1 MNHRYKATGQN
12 SVGSKQS
19 MQCGQKAI
27 HAASGDYV
35 IQRKQAAMNTKI
47 TDRIRDD
54 FPLLIN
60 TQEAYLDNA
69 ATSQKPQC
77 VIDAV
82 EDFYRRS
89 NANPLRGLYELSF
102 QATDRYEAARE
113 AVARFIHVG
122 ESAEIIFTRNTTE
135 SLNLV
140 AYSYGL
146 ANLHEGDEIVVS
158 ITEHHSNILP
168 WQMVA
173 ARTGAKLIYL
183 ECEPDGRITDESIER
198 TITEKARLV
207 AVGEVSNV
215 TGRRNLVEKIIA
227 KAHSVGAVTVVDG
240 AQSTPH
246 MPVDVQAL
254 DTDFFAFSG
263 HKLLGPMGI
272 GVLYGKRE
280 LLEAMP
286 PFLTGGEMIQTVTR
300 EGAVWAEL
308 PHKFEAG
315 TVNAADA
322 VGLHAAI
329 DYITGLGFEA
339 IMEREEALTALAMEG
354 MKKIP
359 HLQLIGSEDPAEH
372 NGILNFVIDGVH
384 PHDISAILDADGIDV
399 RAGHHC
405 AQPLLNH
412 LGYRSTTR
420 ASLMFYNTEE
430 EIGRL
435 LESLSTVRSR
445 MGYRD

>member
-1 MNHRYKATGQN
+1 
-12 SVGSKQS
+12 
-19 MQCGQKAI
+19 
-27 HAASGDYV
+27 
-35 IQRKQAAMNTKI
+35 MNTKI
-47 TDRIRDD
+47 TDCIRCD
-54 FPLLIN
+54 FPLLIQTN
-60 TQEAYLDNA
+60 EAYLDNA
-69 ATSQKPQC
+69 ATSQKPYC
-77 VIDAV
+77 VINAV
-82 EDFYRRS
+82 DDFYKHT
-89 NANPLRGLYELSF
+89 NANPLRGLYELSVS
-102 QATDRYEAARE
+102 ATDRYENARE
-113 AVARFIHVG
+113 AVRKFIHAK
-122 ESAEIIFTRNTTE
+122 ESAEIVFTRNATE
-135 SLNLV
+135 SLNLI

-146 ANLHEGDEIVVS
+146 SNLREGDEIVVS

-173 ARTGAKLIYL
+173 RSTGAKLVYL
-183 ECEPDGRITDESIER
+183 ECEQDGRITDEAIDK
-198 TITEKARLV
+198 TITEKTRLV

-215 TGRRNLVEKIIA
+215 TGRRNPVEKIIE

-246 MPVDVQAL
+246 MAVDVQAMN
-254 DTDFFAFSG
+254 TDFFVFSG

-286 PFLTGGEMIQTVTR
+286 PFLTGGEMIQTVSR

-329 DYITGLGFEA
+329 DYITGLGFDA
-339 IMEREEALTALAMEG
+339 ITEREDALTAYAMEG

-359 HLQLIGSEDPAEH
+359 HLHLIGSDDPAEH

-412 LGYRSTTR
+412 LGFRSTTR
-420 ASLMFYNTEE
+420 ASLMFYNTEKE
-430 EIGRL
+430 VRRL
-435 LESLSTVRSR
+435 LASLASVRSR
-445 MGYRD
+445 MGYKD

>member
-1 MNHRYKATGQN
+1 MAQ
-12 SVGSKQS
+12 
-19 MQCGQKAI
+19 
-27 HAASGDYV
+27 
-35 IQRKQAAMNTKI
+35 KI
-47 TDRIRDD
+47 TDDIRKD
-54 FPLLIN
+54 FPLLVSN
-60 TQEAYLDNA
+60 PAAYLDNA
-69 ATSQKPQC
+69 ATSQRPQC

-82 EDFYRRS
+82 EDFYKRS
-89 NANPLRGLYELSF
+89 NANPLRGLYALSVD
-102 QATDRYEAARE
+102 ATDRYEAARE
-113 AVARFIHVG
+113 AAAGFINAK

-146 ANLHEGDEIVVS
+146 TNLNEGDEIVVS

-168 WQMVA
+168 WQMA
-173 ARTGAKLIYL
+173 AQKTGAALRYL
-183 ECEPDGRITDESIER
+183 DCEQDGSFTDETIAE
-198 TITEKARLV
+198 TITEKTRLV
-207 AVGEVSNV
+207 AIGEVSNV
-215 TGRRNLVEKIIA
+215 TGRRSPLEKIIA
-227 KAHSVGAVTVVDG
+227 RAHSVGAVVVVDG

-246 MPVDVQAL
+246 MAVDVQAM
-254 DTDFFAFSG
+254 DADFLAFSG
-263 HKLLGPMGI
+263 HKLMGPMGI

-329 DYITGLGFEA
+329 DYIGRIGFDA
-339 IMEREEALTALAMEG
+339 MREREEHLTALAMEG
-354 MKKIP
+354 LRKVP
-359 HLQLIGSEDPAEH
+359 HLTLLGSEKPSEH
-372 NGILNFVIDGVH
+372 NGILNFVIEGVH
-384 PHDISAILDADGIDV
+384 PHDISAILDADGVDV

-405 AQPLLNH
+405 AQPLLKH
-412 LGYRSTTR
+412 LGYNSTTR
-420 ASLMFYNTEE
+420 ASLMFYNTEDE
-430 EIGRL
+430 VRKLI
-435 LESLSTVRSR
+435 ESVSTIRSR

>member
-1 MNHRYKATGQN
+1 
-12 SVGSKQS
+12 
-19 MQCGQKAI
+19 
-27 HAASGDYV
+27 
-35 IQRKQAAMNTKI
+35 MNTKI
-47 TDRIRDD
+47 TDCIRCD
-54 FPLLIN
+54 FPLLIQTN
-60 TQEAYLDNA
+60 EAYLDNA
-69 ATSQKPQC
+69 ATSQKPYC
-77 VIDAV
+77 VINAV
-82 EDFYRRS
+82 EDFYKHS
-89 NANPLRGLYELSF
+89 NANPLRGLYELSVN
-102 QATDRYEAARE
+102 ATDRYEDARE
-113 AVARFIHVG
+113 AVAKFIHAG

-135 SLNLV
+135 SLNLI

-146 ANLHEGDEIVVS
+146 SNLREGDEIVVS

-173 ARTGAKLIYL
+173 RSTGAKLSYL
-183 ECEPDGRITDESIER
+183 ECEQDGRITDEAIEK
-198 TITEKARLV
+198 TITEKTRLV

-215 TGRRNLVEKIIA
+215 TGRRNPVEKIIE

-246 MPVDVQAL
+246 MAVDVQAMN
-254 DTDFFAFSG
+254 TDFFAFSG

-272 GVLYGKRE
+272 GVLYGRRE

-286 PFLTGGEMIQTVTR
+286 PFLTGGEMIQTVSR

-329 DYITGLGFEA
+329 DYITGLGFDA
-339 IMEREEALTALAMEG
+339 ITEREDALTAYAMEG

-359 HLQLIGSEDPAEH
+359 HLHLIGSEDPAEH

-412 LGYRSTTR
+412 LGFRSTTR

-430 EIGRL
+430 EVRRL
-435 LESLSTVRSR
+435 LGSLASVRSR
-445 MGYRD
+445 MGYED

>member
-1 MNHRYKATGQN
+1 
-12 SVGSKQS
+12 
-19 MQCGQKAI
+19 
-27 HAASGDYV
+27 
-35 IQRKQAAMNTKI
+35 MNTKI
-47 TDRIRDD
+47 TDCIRCD
-54 FPLLIN
+54 FPLLIQTN
-60 TQEAYLDNA
+60 EAYLDNA
-69 ATSQKPQC
+69 ATSQKPYC
-77 VIDAV
+77 VIKAV
-82 EDFYRRS
+82 EDFYKHS
-89 NANPLRGLYELSF
+89 NANPLRGLYELSVN
-102 QATDRYEAARE
+102 ATDRYENARE
-113 AVARFIHVG
+113 AVRKFIHAK
-122 ESAEIIFTRNTTE
+122 ESAEIIFTRNATE
-135 SLNLV
+135 SLNLI

-146 ANLHEGDEIVVS
+146 SNLREGDEIVVS

-173 ARTGAKLIYL
+173 RSTGAKLSYL
-183 ECEPDGRITDESIER
+183 ECEQDGRITDEAIEK
-198 TITEKARLV
+198 TITEKTRLV

-215 TGRRNLVEKIIA
+215 TGRRNPVEKIIE

-246 MPVDVQAL
+246 MAVDVQAMN
-254 DTDFFAFSG
+254 TDFFAFSG

-272 GVLYGKRE
+272 GVLYGRRE

-286 PFLTGGEMIQTVTR
+286 PFLTGGEMIQTVSR

-329 DYITGLGFEA
+329 DYITGLGFDA
-339 IMEREEALTALAMEG
+339 ITEREDALTAYAMEG

-359 HLQLIGSEDPAEH
+359 HLHLIGSDDPAEH

-412 LGYRSTTR
+412 LGFRSTTR

-430 EIGRL
+430 EVRRL
-435 LESLSTVRSR
+435 LGSLASVRSR
-445 MGYRD
+445 MGYKD

>member
-1 MNHRYKATGQN
+1 
-12 SVGSKQS
+12 
-19 MQCGQKAI
+19 
-27 HAASGDYV
+27 
-35 IQRKQAAMNTKI
+35 MNTKI
-47 TDRIRDD
+47 TDCIRCD
-54 FPLLIN
+54 FPLLIQTN
-60 TQEAYLDNA
+60 EAYLDNA
-69 ATSQKPQC
+69 ATSQKPYC
-77 VIDAV
+77 VINAV
-82 EDFYRRS
+82 EDFYKHS
-89 NANPLRGLYELSF
+89 NANPLRGLYELSVN
-102 QATDRYEAARE
+102 ATDRYENARE
-113 AVARFIHVG
+113 AVRKFINAK

-135 SLNLV
+135 SLNLI

-146 ANLHEGDEIVVS
+146 SNLREGDEIVVS

-173 ARTGAKLIYL
+173 RSTGAKLVYL
-183 ECEPDGRITDESIER
+183 ECEQDGRITDEAIDK
-198 TITEKARLV
+198 TITEKTRLV

-215 TGRRNLVEKIIA
+215 TGRRNPVEKIIE
-227 KAHSVGAVTVVDG
+227 KAHSIGAVTVVDG

-246 MPVDVQAL
+246 MAVDVQAMN
-254 DTDFFAFSG
+254 TDFFVFSG

-286 PFLTGGEMIQTVTR
+286 PFLTGGEMIQTVSR

-329 DYITGLGFEA
+329 DYITGLGFDA
-339 IMEREEALTALAMEG
+339 ITEREDALTAYAMEG

-359 HLQLIGSEDPAEH
+359 HLHLIGSDDPAEH

-412 LGYRSTTR
+412 LGFRSTTR

-430 EIGRL
+430 EVRRL
-435 LESLSTVRSR
+435 LGSLASVRSR
-445 MGYRD
+445 MGYKD

>member
-1 MNHRYKATGQN
+1 
-12 SVGSKQS
+12 
-19 MQCGQKAI
+19 
-27 HAASGDYV
+27 
-35 IQRKQAAMNTKI
+35 MNTKI
-47 TDRIRDD
+47 TDCIRCD
-54 FPLLIN
+54 FPLLIQTN
-60 TQEAYLDNA
+60 EAYLDNA
-69 ATSQKPQC
+69 ATSQKPYW
-77 VIDAV
+77 VIKAV
-82 EDFYRRS
+82 EDFYKHS
-89 NANPLRGLYELSF
+89 NANPLRGLYELSVN
-102 QATDRYEAARE
+102 ATDRYENARE
-113 AVARFIHVG
+113 AVRKFIHAK
-122 ESAEIIFTRNTTE
+122 ESAEIVFTRNATE
-135 SLNLV
+135 SLNLI

-146 ANLHEGDEIVVS
+146 SNLREGDEIVVS

-173 ARTGAKLIYL
+173 RSTGAKLVYL
-183 ECEPDGRITDESIER
+183 ECEQDGRITDEAIDK
-198 TITEKARLV
+198 TITEKTRLV

-215 TGRRNLVEKIIA
+215 TGRRNPVEKIIE
-227 KAHSVGAVTVVDG
+227 KAHSIGAVTVVDG

-246 MPVDVQAL
+246 MAVDVQAMN
-254 DTDFFAFSG
+254 TDFFVFSG

-286 PFLTGGEMIQTVTR
+286 PFLTGGEMIQTVSR

-329 DYITGLGFEA
+329 DYITGLGFDA
-339 IMEREEALTALAMEG
+339 ITEREDALTAYAMEG

-359 HLQLIGSEDPAEH
+359 HLHLIGSEDPAEH

-412 LGYRSTTR
+412 LGFRSTTR

-430 EIGRL
+430 EVRRL
-435 LESLSTVRSR
+435 LGSLASVRSR
-445 MGYRD
+445 MGYKD

>member
-1 MNHRYKATGQN
+1 
-12 SVGSKQS
+12 
-19 MQCGQKAI
+19 
-27 HAASGDYV
+27 
-35 IQRKQAAMNTKI
+35 MNTKI
-47 TDRIRDD
+47 TDCIRCD
-54 FPLLIN
+54 FPLLMQTN
-60 TQEAYLDNA
+60 EAYLDNA
-69 ATSQKPQC
+69 ATSQKPYC
-77 VIDAV
+77 VINAV
-82 EDFYRRS
+82 EDFYKHS
-89 NANPLRGLYELSF
+89 NANPLRGLYELSVS
-102 QATDRYEAARE
+102 ATDRYEDARE
-113 AVARFIHVG
+113 AVAKFIHAG

-135 SLNLV
+135 SLNLI

-146 ANLHEGDEIVVS
+146 SNLREGDEIVVS

-173 ARTGAKLIYL
+173 RSTGAKLSYL
-183 ECEPDGRITDESIER
+183 ECEQDGRITDEAIEKM
-198 TITEKARLV
+198 ITEKTRLV

-215 TGRRNLVEKIIA
+215 TGRRNPVERIIE

-246 MPVDVQAL
+246 MAVDVQAMN
-254 DTDFFAFSG
+254 TDFFAFSG

-272 GVLYGKRE
+272 GVLYGRRE

-286 PFLTGGEMIQTVTR
+286 PFLTGGEMIQTVSR

-329 DYITGLGFEA
+329 DYITGLGFDA
-339 IMEREEALTALAMEG
+339 ITEREDALTAYAMEG

-359 HLQLIGSEDPAEH
+359 HLHLIGSEDPAEH

-412 LGYRSTTR
+412 LGFRSTTR

-430 EIGRL
+430 EVRRL
-435 LESLSTVRSR
+435 LGSLASVRSR
-445 MGYRD
+445 MGYKD

>member
-1 MNHRYKATGQN
+1 
-12 SVGSKQS
+12 
-19 MQCGQKAI
+19 
-27 HAASGDYV
+27 
-35 IQRKQAAMNTKI
+35 MNTKI
-47 TDRIRDD
+47 TDCIRCD
-54 FPLLIN
+54 FPLLIQTN
-60 TQEAYLDNA
+60 EAYLDNA
-69 ATSQKPQC
+69 ATSQKPYC
-77 VIDAV
+77 VINAV
-82 EDFYRRS
+82 EDFYKHS
-89 NANPLRGLYELSF
+89 NANPLRGLYELSVN
-102 QATDRYEAARE
+102 ATDRYENARE
-113 AVARFIHVG
+113 AVRKFINAK
-122 ESAEIIFTRNTTE
+122 ESAEIVFTRNATE
-135 SLNLV
+135 SLNLI

-146 ANLHEGDEIVVS
+146 SNLREGDEIVVS

-173 ARTGAKLIYL
+173 RSTGAKLVYL
-183 ECEPDGRITDESIER
+183 ECEQDGRITDEAIDK
-198 TITEKARLV
+198 TITEKTRLV

-215 TGRRNLVEKIIA
+215 TGRRNPVEKIIE

-246 MPVDVQAL
+246 MAVDVQAMN
-254 DTDFFAFSG
+254 TDFFVFSG

-286 PFLTGGEMIQTVTR
+286 PFLTGGEMIQTVSR

-329 DYITGLGFEA
+329 DYITGLGFDA
-339 IMEREEALTALAMEG
+339 ITEREDALTAYAMEG

-359 HLQLIGSEDPAEH
+359 HLHLIGSDDPAEH

-412 LGYRSTTR
+412 LGFRSTTR

-430 EIGRL
+430 EVRRL
-435 LESLSTVRSR
+435 LGSLASVRSR
-445 MGYRD
+445 MGYKD

>member
-1 MNHRYKATGQN
+1 
-12 SVGSKQS
+12 
-19 MQCGQKAI
+19 
-27 HAASGDYV
+27 
-35 IQRKQAAMNTKI
+35 MNTKI
-47 TDRIRDD
+47 TDCIRCD
-54 FPLLIN
+54 FPLLIQ
-60 TQEAYLDNA
+60 TSEAYLDNA
-69 ATSQKPQC
+69 ATSQKPYC
-77 VIDAV
+77 VINAV
-82 EDFYRRS
+82 EDFYKHS
-89 NANPLRGLYELSF
+89 NANPLRGLYELSVN
-102 QATDRYEAARE
+102 ATDRYENARE
-113 AVARFIHVG
+113 AVRKFIHAK
-122 ESAEIIFTRNTTE
+122 ESAEIVFTRNATE
-135 SLNLV
+135 SLNLI

-146 ANLHEGDEIVVS
+146 SNLREGDEIVVS

-173 ARTGAKLIYL
+173 RSTGAKLVYL
-183 ECEPDGRITDESIER
+183 ECEQDGRITDEAIDK
-198 TITEKARLV
+198 TITEKTRLV

-215 TGRRNLVEKIIA
+215 TGRRNPVEKIIE

-246 MPVDVQAL
+246 MAVDVQAMN
-254 DTDFFAFSG
+254 TDFFAFSG

-286 PFLTGGEMIQTVTR
+286 PFLTGGEMIQTVSR

-329 DYITGLGFEA
+329 DYITGLGFDA
-339 IMEREEALTALAMEG
+339 ITEREDALTAYAMEG

-359 HLQLIGSEDPAEH
+359 HLHLIGSEDPAEH

-430 EIGRL
+430 EVRRL
-435 LESLSTVRSR
+435 LGSLASVRSR
-445 MGYRD
+445 MGYKD

>member
-1 MNHRYKATGQN
+1 
-12 SVGSKQS
+12 
-19 MQCGQKAI
+19 
-27 HAASGDYV
+27 
-35 IQRKQAAMNTKI
+35 MNTKI
-47 TDRIRDD
+47 TDCIRCD
-54 FPLLIN
+54 FPLLIQTN
-60 TQEAYLDNA
+60 EAYLDNA
-69 ATSQKPQC
+69 ATSQKPYW
-77 VIDAV
+77 VIKAV
-82 EDFYRRS
+82 EDFYKHS
-89 NANPLRGLYELSF
+89 NANPLRGLYELSVN
-102 QATDRYEAARE
+102 ATDRYENARE
-113 AVARFIHVG
+113 AVRKFIHAK
-122 ESAEIIFTRNTTE
+122 ESAEIVFTRNATE
-135 SLNLV
+135 SLNLI

-146 ANLHEGDEIVVS
+146 SNLREGDEIVVS

-173 ARTGAKLIYL
+173 RSTGAKLSYL
-183 ECEPDGRITDESIER
+183 ECEQDGRITDEAIEK
-198 TITEKARLV
+198 TITEKTRLV

-215 TGRRNLVEKIIA
+215 TGRRNPVEKIIE

-246 MPVDVQAL
+246 MAVDVQAMN
-254 DTDFFAFSG
+254 TDFFVFSG

-286 PFLTGGEMIQTVTR
+286 PFLTGGEMIQTVSR

-329 DYITGLGFEA
+329 DYITGLGFDA
-339 IMEREEALTALAMEG
+339 ITEREDALTAYAMEG

-359 HLQLIGSEDPAEH
+359 HLHLIGSDDPAEH

-412 LGYRSTTR
+412 LGFRSTTR

-430 EIGRL
+430 EVRRL
-435 LESLSTVRSR
+435 LGSLASVRSR
-445 MGYRD
+445 MGYKD

>member
-1 MNHRYKATGQN
+1 
-12 SVGSKQS
+12 
-19 MQCGQKAI
+19 
-27 HAASGDYV
+27 
-35 IQRKQAAMNTKI
+35 MNTKI
-47 TDRIRDD
+47 TDCIRCD
-54 FPLLIN
+54 FPLLMQTN
-60 TQEAYLDNA
+60 EAYLDNA
-69 ATSQKPQC
+69 ATSQKPYC
-77 VIDAV
+77 VINAV
-82 EDFYRRS
+82 DDFYKHT
-89 NANPLRGLYELSF
+89 NANPLRGLYELSVS
-102 QATDRYEAARE
+102 ATDRYEDARE
-113 AVARFIHVG
+113 AVAKFIHAG

-135 SLNLV
+135 SLNLI

-146 ANLHEGDEIVVS
+146 SNLREGDEIVVS

-173 ARTGAKLIYL
+173 RSTGAKLVYL
-183 ECEPDGRITDESIER
+183 ECEQDGRITDEAIEK
-198 TITEKARLV
+198 TITDRTRLV
-207 AVGEVSNV
+207 AFNEVSNV
-215 TGRRNLVEKIIA
+215 TGRRNPVEKIIE

-246 MPVDVQAL
+246 MAVDVQAM

-280 LLEAMP
+280 LLETMP
-286 PFLTGGEMIQTVTR
+286 PFLTGGEMIQTVSR

-322 VGLHAAI
+322 AGLHAAI

-339 IMEREEALTALAMEG
+339 ITEREEALTAYAMEG

-359 HLQLIGSEDPAEH
+359 HLHLIGSEDPAEH

-412 LGYRSTTR
+412 LGFRSTTR
-420 ASLMFYNTEE
+420 ASLMFYNTEKE
-430 EIGRL
+430 VRRL
-435 LESLSTVRSR
+435 LASLASVRSR
-445 MGYRD
+445 MGYKD

>member
-1 MNHRYKATGQN
+1 
-12 SVGSKQS
+12 
-19 MQCGQKAI
+19 
-27 HAASGDYV
+27 
-35 IQRKQAAMNTKI
+35 MNTKI
-47 TDRIRDD
+47 TDCIRCD
-54 FPLLIN
+54 FPLLIQTN
-60 TQEAYLDNA
+60 EAYLDNA
-69 ATSQKPQC
+69 ATSQKPYC
-77 VIDAV
+77 VIKAV
-82 EDFYRRS
+82 EDFYKHS
-89 NANPLRGLYELSF
+89 NANPLRGLYELSVN
-102 QATDRYEAARE
+102 ATDRYENARE
-113 AVARFIHVG
+113 AVRKFIHAK
-122 ESAEIIFTRNTTE
+122 ESAEIVFTRNATE
-135 SLNLV
+135 SLNLI

-146 ANLHEGDEIVVS
+146 SNLREGDEIVVS

-173 ARTGAKLIYL
+173 RSTGAKLSYL
-183 ECEPDGRITDESIER
+183 ECEQDGRITDEAIDK
-198 TITEKARLV
+198 TITERTRLV
-207 AVGEVSNV
+207 AFNEVSNV
-215 TGRRNLVEKIIA
+215 TGRRNPVEKIIE

-246 MPVDVQAL
+246 MAVDVQAMN
-254 DTDFFAFSG
+254 TDFFVFSG

-286 PFLTGGEMIQTVTR
+286 PFLTGGEMIQTVSR

-329 DYITGLGFEA
+329 DYITGLGFDA
-339 IMEREEALTALAMEG
+339 ITEREDALTAYAMEG

-359 HLQLIGSEDPAEH
+359 HLHLIGSDDPAEH

-412 LGYRSTTR
+412 LGFRSTTR

-430 EIGRL
+430 EVRRL
-435 LESLSTVRSR
+435 LGSLASVRSR
-445 MGYRD
+445 MGYKD

>member
-1 MNHRYKATGQN
+1 
-12 SVGSKQS
+12 
-19 MQCGQKAI
+19 
-27 HAASGDYV
+27 
-35 IQRKQAAMNTKI
+35 MNTKI
-47 TDRIRDD
+47 TDCIRCD
-54 FPLLIN
+54 FPLLMQTN
-60 TQEAYLDNA
+60 EAYLDNA
-69 ATSQKPQC
+69 ATSQKPYC
-77 VIDAV
+77 VINAV
-82 EDFYRRS
+82 DDFYKHT
-89 NANPLRGLYELSF
+89 NANPLRGLYELSVS
-102 QATDRYEAARE
+102 ATDRYEDARE
-113 AVARFIHVG
+113 AVAKFIHAG
-122 ESAEIIFTRNTTE
+122 ESAEIVFTRNATE
-135 SLNLV
+135 SLNLI

-146 ANLHEGDEIVVS
+146 SNLREGDEIVVS

-173 ARTGAKLIYL
+173 RSTGAKLVYL
-183 ECEPDGRITDESIER
+183 ECEQDGRITDEAIEK
-198 TITEKARLV
+198 TITEKTRLV

-215 TGRRNLVEKIIA
+215 TGRRNPVEKIIE

-246 MPVDVQAL
+246 MAVDVQAMN
-254 DTDFFAFSG
+254 TDFFVFSG

-286 PFLTGGEMIQTVTR
+286 PFLTGGEMIQTVSR

-329 DYITGLGFEA
+329 DYITGLGFDA
-339 IMEREEALTALAMEG
+339 ITEREDALTAYAMEG

-359 HLQLIGSEDPAEH
+359 HLHLIGSDDPAEH

-412 LGYRSTTR
+412 LGFRSTTR

-430 EIGRL
+430 EVRRL
-435 LESLSTVRSR
+435 LGSLASVRSR
-445 MGYRD
+445 MGYKD

>member
-1 MNHRYKATGQN
+1 
-12 SVGSKQS
+12 
-19 MQCGQKAI
+19 
-27 HAASGDYV
+27 
-35 IQRKQAAMNTKI
+35 MNTKI
-47 TDRIRDD
+47 TDCIRCD
-54 FPLLIN
+54 FPLLIQTN
-60 TQEAYLDNA
+60 EAYLDNA
-69 ATSQKPQC
+69 ATSQKPYW
-77 VIDAV
+77 VIKAV
-82 EDFYRRS
+82 EDFYKHS
-89 NANPLRGLYELSF
+89 NANPLRGLYELSVN
-102 QATDRYEAARE
+102 ATDRYENARE
-113 AVARFIHVG
+113 AVRKFIHAK
-122 ESAEIIFTRNTTE
+122 ESAEIVFTRNATE
-135 SLNLV
+135 SLNLI

-146 ANLHEGDEIVVS
+146 SNLREGDEIVVS

-173 ARTGAKLIYL
+173 RSTGAKLSYL
-183 ECEPDGRITDESIER
+183 ECEQDGRITDEAIDK
-198 TITEKARLV
+198 TITERTRLV
-207 AVGEVSNV
+207 AFNEVSNV
-215 TGRRNLVEKIIA
+215 TGRRNPVEKIIE

-246 MPVDVQAL
+246 MAVDVQAMN
-254 DTDFFAFSG
+254 TDFFVFSG

-286 PFLTGGEMIQTVTR
+286 PFLTGGEMIQTVSR

-329 DYITGLGFEA
+329 DYITGLGFDA
-339 IMEREEALTALAMEG
+339 ITEREDALTAYAMEG

-359 HLQLIGSEDPAEH
+359 HLHLIGSDDPAEH

-412 LGYRSTTR
+412 LGFRSTTR

-430 EIGRL
+430 EVRRL
-435 LESLSTVRSR
+435 LGSLASVRSR
-445 MGYRD
+445 MGYKD

>member
-1 MNHRYKATGQN
+1 
-12 SVGSKQS
+12 
-19 MQCGQKAI
+19 
-27 HAASGDYV
+27 
-35 IQRKQAAMNTKI
+35 MNTKI
-47 TDRIRDD
+47 TDCIRCD
-54 FPLLIN
+54 FPLLIQTN
-60 TQEAYLDNA
+60 EAYLDNA
-69 ATSQKPQC
+69 ATSQKPYC
-77 VIDAV
+77 VINAV
-82 EDFYRRS
+82 EDFYKHS
-89 NANPLRGLYELSF
+89 NANPLRGLYELSVN
-102 QATDRYEAARE
+102 ATDRYEDARE
-113 AVARFIHVG
+113 AVAKFIHAG

-135 SLNLV
+135 SLNLI

-146 ANLHEGDEIVVS
+146 SNLREGDEIVVS

-173 ARTGAKLIYL
+173 RSTGAKLVYL
-183 ECEPDGRITDESIER
+183 ECEQDGRITDEAIDK
-198 TITEKARLV
+198 TITEKTRLV

-215 TGRRNLVEKIIA
+215 TGRRNPVEKIIE
-227 KAHSVGAVTVVDG
+227 KAHSIGAVTVVDG

-246 MPVDVQAL
+246 MAVDVQAMN
-254 DTDFFAFSG
+254 TDFFVFSG

-286 PFLTGGEMIQTVTR
+286 PFLTGGEMIQTVSR

-329 DYITGLGFEA
+329 DYITGLGFDA
-339 IMEREEALTALAMEG
+339 ITEREDALTAYAMEG

-359 HLQLIGSEDPAEH
+359 HLHLIGSEDPAEH

-412 LGYRSTTR
+412 LGFRSTTR

-430 EIGRL
+430 EVRRL
-435 LESLSTVRSR
+435 LGSLASVRSR
-445 MGYRD
+445 MGYKD

>member
-1 MNHRYKATGQN
+1 
-12 SVGSKQS
+12 
-19 MQCGQKAI
+19 
-27 HAASGDYV
+27 
-35 IQRKQAAMNTKI
+35 MNTKI
-47 TDRIRDD
+47 TDCIRCD
-54 FPLLIN
+54 FPLLIQTN
-60 TQEAYLDNA
+60 EAYLDNA
-69 ATSQKPQC
+69 ATSQKPYC
-77 VIDAV
+77 VIKAV
-82 EDFYRRS
+82 EDFYKHS
-89 NANPLRGLYELSF
+89 NANPLRGLYELSVN
-102 QATDRYEAARE
+102 ATDRYENARE
-113 AVARFIHVG
+113 AVRKFIHAK

-135 SLNLV
+135 SLNLI

-146 ANLHEGDEIVVS
+146 SNLREGDEIVVS

-173 ARTGAKLIYL
+173 RSTGAKLVYL
-183 ECEPDGRITDESIER
+183 ECEQDGRITDEAIDK
-198 TITEKARLV
+198 TITEKTRLV

-215 TGRRNLVEKIIA
+215 TGRRNPVEKIIE
-227 KAHSVGAVTVVDG
+227 KAHSIGAVTVVDG

-246 MPVDVQAL
+246 MAVDVQAMN
-254 DTDFFAFSG
+254 TDFFVFSG

-286 PFLTGGEMIQTVTR
+286 PFLTGGEMIQTVSR

-329 DYITGLGFEA
+329 DYITGLGFDA
-339 IMEREEALTALAMEG
+339 ITEREDALTAYAMEG

-359 HLQLIGSEDPAEH
+359 HLHLIGSDDPAEH

-412 LGYRSTTR
+412 LGFRSTTR

-430 EIGRL
+430 EVRRL
-435 LESLSTVRSR
+435 LGSLASVRSR
-445 MGYRD
+445 MGYKD

>member
-1 MNHRYKATGQN
+1 
-12 SVGSKQS
+12 
-19 MQCGQKAI
+19 
-27 HAASGDYV
+27 
-35 IQRKQAAMNTKI
+35 MNTKI
-47 TDRIRDD
+47 TDCIRCD
-54 FPLLIN
+54 FPLLIQ
-60 TQEAYLDNA
+60 TSEAYLDNA
-69 ATSQKPQC
+69 ATSQKPYC
-77 VIDAV
+77 VINAV
-82 EDFYRRS
+82 EDFYKHS
-89 NANPLRGLYELSF
+89 NANPLRGLYELSVN
-102 QATDRYEAARE
+102 ATDRYENARE
-113 AVARFIHVG
+113 AVRKFINAK
-122 ESAEIIFTRNTTE
+122 ESAEIVFTRNATE
-135 SLNLV
+135 SLNLI

-146 ANLHEGDEIVVS
+146 SNLREGDEIVVS

-173 ARTGAKLIYL
+173 RSTGAKLVYL
-183 ECEPDGRITDESIER
+183 ECEQDGRITDEAIDK
-198 TITEKARLV
+198 TITEKTRLV

-215 TGRRNLVEKIIA
+215 TGRRNPVEKIIE
-227 KAHSVGAVTVVDG
+227 KAHSIGAVTVVDG

-246 MPVDVQAL
+246 MAVDVQAMN
-254 DTDFFAFSG
+254 TDFFVFSG

-286 PFLTGGEMIQTVTR
+286 PFLTGGEMIQTVSR

-329 DYITGLGFEA
+329 DYITGLGFDA
-339 IMEREEALTALAMEG
+339 ITEREDALTAYAMEG

-359 HLQLIGSEDPAEH
+359 HLHLIGSDDPAEH

-412 LGYRSTTR
+412 LGFRSTTR

-430 EIGRL
+430 EVRRL
-435 LESLSTVRSR
+435 LGSLASVRSR
-445 MGYRD
+445 MGYKD

>member
-1 MNHRYKATGQN
+1 
-12 SVGSKQS
+12 
-19 MQCGQKAI
+19 
-27 HAASGDYV
+27 
-35 IQRKQAAMNTKI
+35 MNTKI
-47 TDRIRDD
+47 TDCIRCD
-54 FPLLIN
+54 FPLLIQTN
-60 TQEAYLDNA
+60 EAYLDNA
-69 ATSQKPQC
+69 ATSQKPYC
-77 VIDAV
+77 VIKAV
-82 EDFYRRS
+82 EDFYKHS
-89 NANPLRGLYELSF
+89 NANPLRGLYELSVN
-102 QATDRYEAARE
+102 ATDRYENARE
-113 AVARFIHVG
+113 AVREFIHAK
-122 ESAEIIFTRNTTE
+122 ESAEIVFTRNATE
-135 SLNLV
+135 SLNLI

-146 ANLHEGDEIVVS
+146 SNLREGDEIVVS

-173 ARTGAKLIYL
+173 RSTGAKLVYL
-183 ECEPDGRITDESIER
+183 ECEQDGRITDEAIDK
-198 TITEKARLV
+198 TITEKTRLV

-215 TGRRNLVEKIIA
+215 TGRRNPVEKIIE

-246 MPVDVQAL
+246 MAVDVQAMN
-254 DTDFFAFSG
+254 TDFFVFSG

-286 PFLTGGEMIQTVTR
+286 PFLTGGEMIQTVSR

-329 DYITGLGFEA
+329 DYITGLGFDA
-339 IMEREEALTALAMEG
+339 ITEREDALTAYAMEG

-359 HLQLIGSEDPAEH
+359 HLHLIGSDDPAEH

-412 LGYRSTTR
+412 LGFRSTTR

-430 EIGRL
+430 EVRRL
-435 LESLSTVRSR
+435 LGSLASVRSR
-445 MGYRD
+445 MGYKD

>member
-1 MNHRYKATGQN
+1 
-12 SVGSKQS
+12 
-19 MQCGQKAI
+19 
-27 HAASGDYV
+27 
-35 IQRKQAAMNTKI
+35 MNTKI
-47 TDRIRDD
+47 TDCIRCD
-54 FPLLIN
+54 FPLLIQTN
-60 TQEAYLDNA
+60 EAYLDNA
-69 ATSQKPQC
+69 ATSQKPYC
-77 VIDAV
+77 VINAV
-82 EDFYRRS
+82 EDFYKHS
-89 NANPLRGLYELSF
+89 NANPLRGLYELSVN
-102 QATDRYEAARE
+102 ATDRYEDARE
-113 AVARFIHVG
+113 AVAKFIHAG

-135 SLNLV
+135 SLNLI

-146 ANLHEGDEIVVS
+146 SNLREGDEIVVS

-173 ARTGAKLIYL
+173 RSTGAKLSYL
-183 ECEPDGRITDESIER
+183 ECEQDGRITDEAIEK
-198 TITEKARLV
+198 TITEKTRLV

-215 TGRRNLVEKIIA
+215 TGRRNPVEKIIE

-246 MPVDVQAL
+246 MAVDVQ
-254 DTDFFAFSG
+254 DMNTDFFAFSG

-272 GVLYGKRE
+272 GVLYGRRE

-286 PFLTGGEMIQTVTR
+286 PFLTGGEMIQTVSR

-329 DYITGLGFEA
+329 DYITGLGFDA
-339 IMEREEALTALAMEG
+339 ITEREDALTAYAMEG

-359 HLQLIGSEDPAEH
+359 HLHLIGSEDPAEH

-412 LGYRSTTR
+412 LGFRSTTR

-430 EIGRL
+430 EVRRL
-435 LESLSTVRSR
+435 LGSLASVRSR
-445 MGYRD
+445 MGYED

>member
-1 MNHRYKATGQN
+1 
-12 SVGSKQS
+12 
-19 MQCGQKAI
+19 
-27 HAASGDYV
+27 
-35 IQRKQAAMNTKI
+35 MNTKI
-47 TDRIRDD
+47 TDCIRCD
-54 FPLLIN
+54 FPLLIQTN
-60 TQEAYLDNA
+60 EAYLDNA
-69 ATSQKPQC
+69 ATSQKPYC
-77 VIDAV
+77 VINAV
-82 EDFYRRS
+82 EDFYKHS
-89 NANPLRGLYELSF
+89 NANPLRGLYELSVN
-102 QATDRYEAARE
+102 ATDRYENARE
-113 AVARFIHVG
+113 AVRKFINAK
-122 ESAEIIFTRNTTE
+122 ESAEIVFTRNATE
-135 SLNLV
+135 SLNLI

-146 ANLHEGDEIVVS
+146 SNLREGDEIVVS

-173 ARTGAKLIYL
+173 RSTGAKLSYL
-183 ECEPDGRITDESIER
+183 ECEQDGRITDEAIEK
-198 TITEKARLV
+198 TITEKTRLV

-215 TGRRNLVEKIIA
+215 TGRRNPVEKIIEQ
-227 KAHSVGAVTVVDG
+227 AHSVGAVTVVDG

-246 MPVDVQAL
+246 MAVDVQAMN
-254 DTDFFAFSG
+254 TDFFAFSG

-286 PFLTGGEMIQTVTR
+286 PFLTGGEMIQTVSR

-322 VGLHAAI
+322 AGLHAAI
-329 DYITGLGFEA
+329 DYITGLGFDS
-339 IMEREEALTALAMEG
+339 ITEREDALTAYAMEG

-359 HLQLIGSEDPAEH
+359 HLHLIGSEDPAEH
-372 NGILNFVIDGVH
+372 HGILNFVIDGVH

-430 EIGRL
+430 EVRRL
-435 LESLSTVRSR
+435 LGSLASVRSR
-445 MGYRD
+445 MGYKD

>member
-1 MNHRYKATGQN
+1 
-12 SVGSKQS
+12 
-19 MQCGQKAI
+19 
-27 HAASGDYV
+27 
-35 IQRKQAAMNTKI
+35 MNTKI
-47 TDRIRDD
+47 TDCIRCD
-54 FPLLIN
+54 FPLLIQTN
-60 TQEAYLDNA
+60 EAYLDNA
-69 ATSQKPQC
+69 ATSQKPYC
-77 VIDAV
+77 VIKAV
-82 EDFYRRS
+82 EDFYKHS
-89 NANPLRGLYELSF
+89 NANPLRGLYELSVN
-102 QATDRYEAARE
+102 ATDRYENARE
-113 AVARFIHVG
+113 AVRKFIHAK
-122 ESAEIIFTRNTTE
+122 ESAEIVFTRNATE
-135 SLNLV
+135 SLNLI

-146 ANLHEGDEIVVS
+146 SNLREGDEIVVS

-173 ARTGAKLIYL
+173 RSTGAKLVYL
-183 ECEPDGRITDESIER
+183 ECEQDGRITDEAIDK
-198 TITEKARLV
+198 TITEKTRLV

-215 TGRRNLVEKIIA
+215 TGRRNPVEKIIE
-227 KAHSVGAVTVVDG
+227 KAHSIGAVTVVDG

-246 MPVDVQAL
+246 MAVDVQAMN
-254 DTDFFAFSG
+254 TDFFVFSG

-286 PFLTGGEMIQTVTR
+286 PFLTGGEMIQTVSR

-329 DYITGLGFEA
+329 DYITGLGFDA
-339 IMEREEALTALAMEG
+339 ITEREDALTAYAMEG

-359 HLQLIGSEDPAEH
+359 HLHLIGSDDPAEH

-412 LGYRSTTR
+412 LGFRSTTR

-430 EIGRL
+430 EVRRL
-435 LESLSTVRSR
+435 LGSLASVRSR
-445 MGYRD
+445 MGYKD

>member
-1 MNHRYKATGQN
+1 
-12 SVGSKQS
+12 
-19 MQCGQKAI
+19 
-27 HAASGDYV
+27 
-35 IQRKQAAMNTKI
+35 MNTKI
-47 TDRIRDD
+47 TDCIRCD
-54 FPLLIN
+54 FPLLIQTN
-60 TQEAYLDNA
+60 EAYLDNA
-69 ATSQKPQC
+69 ATSQKPYC
-77 VIDAV
+77 VINAV
-82 EDFYRRS
+82 EDFYKHS
-89 NANPLRGLYELSF
+89 NANPLRGLYELSVN
-102 QATDRYEAARE
+102 ATDRYENARE
-113 AVARFIHVG
+113 AVRKFINAK
-122 ESAEIIFTRNTTE
+122 ESAEIVFTRNATE
-135 SLNLV
+135 SLNLI

-146 ANLHEGDEIVVS
+146 SNLREGDEIVVS

-173 ARTGAKLIYL
+173 RSTGAKLVYL
-183 ECEPDGRITDESIER
+183 ECEQDGRITDEAIEK
-198 TITEKARLV
+198 TITEKTRLV

-215 TGRRNLVEKIIA
+215 TGRRNPVEKIIE

-246 MPVDVQAL
+246 MAVDVQAMN
-254 DTDFFAFSG
+254 TDFFVFSG

-286 PFLTGGEMIQTVTR
+286 PFLTGGEMIQTVSR

-329 DYITGLGFEA
+329 DYITGLGFDA
-339 IMEREEALTALAMEG
+339 ITEREDALTAYAMEG

-359 HLQLIGSEDPAEH
+359 HLHLIGSDDPAEH

-412 LGYRSTTR
+412 LGFRSTTR

-430 EIGRL
+430 EVRRL
-435 LESLSTVRSR
+435 LGSLASVRSR
-445 MGYRD
+445 MGYKD

>member
-1 MNHRYKATGQN
+1 
-12 SVGSKQS
+12 
-19 MQCGQKAI
+19 
-27 HAASGDYV
+27 
-35 IQRKQAAMNTKI
+35 MNTKI
-47 TDRIRDD
+47 TDCIRCD
-54 FPLLIN
+54 FPLLIQTN
-60 TQEAYLDNA
+60 EAYLDNA
-69 ATSQKPQC
+69 ATSQKPYC
-77 VIDAV
+77 VIKAV
-82 EDFYRRS
+82 EDFYKHS
-89 NANPLRGLYELSF
+89 NANPLRGLYELSVN
-102 QATDRYEAARE
+102 ATDRYENARE
-113 AVARFIHVG
+113 AVRKFIHAK
-122 ESAEIIFTRNTTE
+122 ESAEIVFTRNATE
-135 SLNLV
+135 SLNLI

-146 ANLHEGDEIVVS
+146 SNLREGDEIVVS

-173 ARTGAKLIYL
+173 RSTGAKLVYL
-183 ECEPDGRITDESIER
+183 ECEQDGRITDEAIDK
-198 TITEKARLV
+198 TITEKTRLV

-215 TGRRNLVEKIIA
+215 TGRRNPVEKIIEQ
-227 KAHSVGAVTVVDG
+227 AHSVGAVTVVDG

-246 MPVDVQAL
+246 MAVDVQAMN
-254 DTDFFAFSG
+254 TDFFVFSG

-286 PFLTGGEMIQTVTR
+286 PFLTGGEMIQTVSR

-329 DYITGLGFEA
+329 DYITGLGFDA
-339 IMEREEALTALAMEG
+339 ITEREDALTAYAMEG

-359 HLQLIGSEDPAEH
+359 HLHLIGSEDPAEH

-412 LGYRSTTR
+412 LGFRSTTR

-430 EIGRL
+430 EVRRL
-435 LESLSTVRSR
+435 LGSLASVRSR
-445 MGYRD
+445 MGYKD

>member
-1 MNHRYKATGQN
+1 
-12 SVGSKQS
+12 
-19 MQCGQKAI
+19 
-27 HAASGDYV
+27 
-35 IQRKQAAMNTKI
+35 MNTKI
-47 TDRIRDD
+47 TDCIRCD
-54 FPLLIN
+54 FPLLIQTN
-60 TQEAYLDNA
+60 EAYLDNA
-69 ATSQKPQC
+69 ATSQKPYC
-77 VIDAV
+77 VIKAV
-82 EDFYRRS
+82 EDFYKHS
-89 NANPLRGLYELSF
+89 NANPLRGLYELSVN
-102 QATDRYEAARE
+102 ATDRYENARE
-113 AVARFIHVG
+113 AVRKFIHAK
-122 ESAEIIFTRNTTE
+122 ESAEIVFTRNATE
-135 SLNLV
+135 SLNLI

-146 ANLHEGDEIVVS
+146 SNLREGDEIVVS

-173 ARTGAKLIYL
+173 RSTGAKLVYL
-183 ECEPDGRITDESIER
+183 ECEQDGRITDEAIDK
-198 TITEKARLV
+198 TITEKTRLV

-215 TGRRNLVEKIIA
+215 TGRRNPVEKIIE

-246 MPVDVQAL
+246 MAVDVQAMN
-254 DTDFFAFSG
+254 TDFFAFSG

-286 PFLTGGEMIQTVTR
+286 PFLTGGEMIQTVSR

-329 DYITGLGFEA
+329 DYITGLGFDA
-339 IMEREEALTALAMEG
+339 ITEREDALTAYAMEG

-359 HLQLIGSEDPAEH
+359 HLHLIGSEDPAEH

-430 EIGRL
+430 EVRRL
-435 LESLSTVRSR
+435 LGSLASVRSR
-445 MGYRD
+445 MGYKD

>member
-1 MNHRYKATGQN
+1 
-12 SVGSKQS
+12 
-19 MQCGQKAI
+19 
-27 HAASGDYV
+27 
-35 IQRKQAAMNTKI
+35 MNTKI
-47 TDRIRDD
+47 TDCIRCD
-54 FPLLIN
+54 FPLLIQTN
-60 TQEAYLDNA
+60 EAYLDNA
-69 ATSQKPQC
+69 ATSQKPYC
-77 VIDAV
+77 VIKAV
-82 EDFYRRS
+82 EDFYKHS
-89 NANPLRGLYELSF
+89 NANPLRGLYELSVS
-102 QATDRYEAARE
+102 ATDRYENARE
-113 AVARFIHVG
+113 AVRKFIHAK
-122 ESAEIIFTRNTTE
+122 ESAEIVFTRNATE
-135 SLNLV
+135 SLNLI

-146 ANLHEGDEIVVS
+146 SNLREGDEIVVS

-173 ARTGAKLIYL
+173 RSTGAKLVYL
-183 ECEPDGRITDESIER
+183 ECEQDGRITDEAIDK
-198 TITEKARLV
+198 TITEKTRLV

-215 TGRRNLVEKIIA
+215 TGRRNPVEKIIE

-246 MPVDVQAL
+246 MAVDVQAMN
-254 DTDFFAFSG
+254 TDFFVFSG

-286 PFLTGGEMIQTVTR
+286 PFLTGGEMIQTVSR

-329 DYITGLGFEA
+329 DYITGLGFDA
-339 IMEREEALTALAMEG
+339 ITEREDALTAYAMEG

-359 HLQLIGSEDPAEH
+359 HLHLIGSDDPAEH

-412 LGYRSTTR
+412 LGFRSTTR

-430 EIGRL
+430 EVRRL
-435 LESLSTVRSR
+435 LGSLASVRSR
-445 MGYRD
+445 MGYKD

>member
-1 MNHRYKATGQN
+1 
-12 SVGSKQS
+12 
-19 MQCGQKAI
+19 
-27 HAASGDYV
+27 
-35 IQRKQAAMNTKI
+35 MNTKI
-47 TDRIRDD
+47 TDCIRCD
-54 FPLLIN
+54 FPLLIQTN
-60 TQEAYLDNA
+60 EAYLDNA
-69 ATSQKPQC
+69 ATSQKPYW
-77 VIDAV
+77 VIKAV
-82 EDFYRRS
+82 EDFYKHS
-89 NANPLRGLYELSF
+89 NANPLRGLYELSVN
-102 QATDRYEAARE
+102 ATDRYENARE
-113 AVARFIHVG
+113 AVRKFIHAK
-122 ESAEIIFTRNTTE
+122 ESAEIVFTRNATE
-135 SLNLV
+135 SLNLI

-146 ANLHEGDEIVVS
+146 SNLREGDEIVVS

-173 ARTGAKLIYL
+173 RSTGAKLVYL
-183 ECEPDGRITDESIER
+183 ECEQDGRITDEAIDK
-198 TITEKARLV
+198 TITEKTRLV

-215 TGRRNLVEKIIA
+215 TGRRNPVEKIIEQ
-227 KAHSVGAVTVVDG
+227 AHSVGAVTVVDG

-246 MPVDVQAL
+246 MAVDVQAMN
-254 DTDFFAFSG
+254 TDFFVFSG

-286 PFLTGGEMIQTVTR
+286 PFLTGGEMIQTVSR

-329 DYITGLGFEA
+329 DYITGLGFDA
-339 IMEREEALTALAMEG
+339 ITEREDALTAYAMEG

-359 HLQLIGSEDPAEH
+359 HLHLIGSDDPAEH

-412 LGYRSTTR
+412 LGFRSTTR

-430 EIGRL
+430 EVRRL
-435 LESLSTVRSR
+435 LGSLASVRSR
-445 MGYRD
+445 MGYKD

>member
-1 MNHRYKATGQN
+1 
-12 SVGSKQS
+12 
-19 MQCGQKAI
+19 
-27 HAASGDYV
+27 
-35 IQRKQAAMNTKI
+35 MNTKI
-47 TDRIRDD
+47 TDCIRCD
-54 FPLLIN
+54 FPLLIQTN
-60 TQEAYLDNA
+60 EAYLDNA
-69 ATSQKPQC
+69 ATSQKPYC
-77 VIDAV
+77 VIKAV
-82 EDFYRRS
+82 EDFYKHS
-89 NANPLRGLYELSF
+89 NANPLRGLYELSVN
-102 QATDRYEAARE
+102 ATDRYENARE
-113 AVARFIHVG
+113 AVRKFIHAK
-122 ESAEIIFTRNTTE
+122 ESAEIVFTRNATE
-135 SLNLV
+135 SLNLI

-146 ANLHEGDEIVVS
+146 SNLREGDEIVVL

-173 ARTGAKLIYL
+173 RSTGAKLVYL
-183 ECEPDGRITDESIER
+183 ECEQDGRITDEAIDK
-198 TITEKARLV
+198 TITEKTRLV

-215 TGRRNLVEKIIA
+215 TGRRNPVEKIIE
-227 KAHSVGAVTVVDG
+227 KAHSIGAVTVVDG

-246 MPVDVQAL
+246 MAVDVQAMN
-254 DTDFFAFSG
+254 TDFFVFSG

-286 PFLTGGEMIQTVTR
+286 PFLTGGEMIQTVSR

-329 DYITGLGFEA
+329 DYITGLGFDA
-339 IMEREEALTALAMEG
+339 ITEREDALTAYAMEG

-359 HLQLIGSEDPAEH
+359 HLHLIGSDDPAEH

-430 EIGRL
+430 EVRRL
-435 LESLSTVRSR
+435 LGSLASVRSR
-445 MGYRD
+445 MGYKD

>member
-1 MNHRYKATGQN
+1 
-12 SVGSKQS
+12 
-19 MQCGQKAI
+19 
-27 HAASGDYV
+27 
-35 IQRKQAAMNTKI
+35 MNTKI
-47 TDRIRDD
+47 TDCIRCD
-54 FPLLIN
+54 FPLLIQTN
-60 TQEAYLDNA
+60 EAYLDNA
-69 ATSQKPQC
+69 ATSQKPYC
-77 VIDAV
+77 VINAV
-82 EDFYRRS
+82 EDFYKHS
-89 NANPLRGLYELSF
+89 NANPLRGLYELSVN
-102 QATDRYEAARE
+102 ATDRYENARE
-113 AVARFIHVG
+113 AVRKFIHAK
-122 ESAEIIFTRNTTE
+122 ESAEIVFTRNATE
-135 SLNLV
+135 SLNLI

-146 ANLHEGDEIVVS
+146 SNLREGDEIVVS

-173 ARTGAKLIYL
+173 RSTGAKLSYL
-183 ECEPDGRITDESIER
+183 ECEQDGRITDEAIDK
-198 TITEKARLV
+198 TITEKTRLV

-215 TGRRNLVEKIIA
+215 TGRRNPVEKIIE

-246 MPVDVQAL
+246 MAVDVQAMN
-254 DTDFFAFSG
+254 TDFFAFSG

-286 PFLTGGEMIQTVTR
+286 PFLTGGEMIQTVSR

-329 DYITGLGFEA
+329 DYITGLGFDA
-339 IMEREEALTALAMEG
+339 ITEREDALTAYAMEG

-359 HLQLIGSEDPAEH
+359 HLHLIGSEDPAEH

-430 EIGRL
+430 EVRRL
-435 LESLSTVRSR
+435 LGSLASVRSR
-445 MGYRD
+445 MGYKD

>member
-1 MNHRYKATGQN
+1 
-12 SVGSKQS
+12 
-19 MQCGQKAI
+19 
-27 HAASGDYV
+27 
-35 IQRKQAAMNTKI
+35 MNTKI
-47 TDRIRDD
+47 TDCIRCD
-54 FPLLIN
+54 FPLLIQTN
-60 TQEAYLDNA
+60 EAYLDNA
-69 ATSQKPQC
+69 ATSQKPYC
-77 VIDAV
+77 VIKAV
-82 EDFYRRS
+82 EDFYKHS
-89 NANPLRGLYELSF
+89 NANPLRGLYELSVN
-102 QATDRYEAARE
+102 ATDRYENARE
-113 AVARFIHVG
+113 AVRKFIHAK
-122 ESAEIIFTRNTTE
+122 ESAEIVFTRNATE
-135 SLNLV
+135 SLNLI

-146 ANLHEGDEIVVS
+146 SNLREGDEIVVS

-173 ARTGAKLIYL
+173 RSTGAKLVYL
-183 ECEPDGRITDESIER
+183 ECEQDGRITDEAIEK
-198 TITEKARLV
+198 TITEKTRLV

-215 TGRRNLVEKIIA
+215 TGRRNPVEKIIE
-227 KAHSVGAVTVVDG
+227 KAHSIGAVTVVDG

-246 MPVDVQAL
+246 MAVDVQAMN
-254 DTDFFAFSG
+254 TDFFVFSG

-286 PFLTGGEMIQTVTR
+286 PFLTGGEMIQTVSR

-329 DYITGLGFEA
+329 DYITGLGFDA
-339 IMEREEALTALAMEG
+339 ITEREDALTAYAMEG

-359 HLQLIGSEDPAEH
+359 HLHLIGSDDPAEH

-412 LGYRSTTR
+412 LGFRSTTR

-430 EIGRL
+430 EVRRL
-435 LESLSTVRSR
+435 LGSLASVRSR
-445 MGYRD
+445 MGYKD

>member
-1 MNHRYKATGQN
+1 
-12 SVGSKQS
+12 
-19 MQCGQKAI
+19 
-27 HAASGDYV
+27 
-35 IQRKQAAMNTKI
+35 MNTKI
-47 TDRIRDD
+47 TDCIRCD
-54 FPLLIN
+54 FPLLIQTN
-60 TQEAYLDNA
+60 EAYLDNA
-69 ATSQKPQC
+69 ATSQKPYC
-77 VIDAV
+77 VINAV
-82 EDFYRRS
+82 EDFYKHS
-89 NANPLRGLYELSF
+89 NANPLRGLYELSVN
-102 QATDRYEAARE
+102 ATDRYENARE
-113 AVARFIHVG
+113 AVRKFIHAK
-122 ESAEIIFTRNTTE
+122 ESAETRNATE
-135 SLNLV
+135 SLNLI

-146 ANLHEGDEIVVS
+146 SNLREGDEIVVS

-173 ARTGAKLIYL
+173 RSTGAKLVYL
-183 ECEPDGRITDESIER
+183 ECEQDGRITDEAIDK
-198 TITEKARLV
+198 TITEKTRLV

-215 TGRRNLVEKIIA
+215 TGRRNPVEKIIE

-246 MPVDVQAL
+246 MAVDVQAMN
-254 DTDFFAFSG
+254 TDFFVFSG

-286 PFLTGGEMIQTVTR
+286 PFLTGGEMIQTVSR

-329 DYITGLGFEA
+329 DYITGLGFDA
-339 IMEREEALTALAMEG
+339 ITEREDALTAYAMEG

-359 HLQLIGSEDPAEH
+359 HLHLIGSDDPAEH

-412 LGYRSTTR
+412 LGFRSTTR

-430 EIGRL
+430 EVRRL
-435 LESLSTVRSR
+435 LGSLASVRSR
-445 MGYRD
+445 MGYKD

>member
-1 MNHRYKATGQN
+1 
-12 SVGSKQS
+12 
-19 MQCGQKAI
+19 
-27 HAASGDYV
+27 
-35 IQRKQAAMNTKI
+35 MNTKI
-47 TDRIRDD
+47 TDCIRCD
-54 FPLLIN
+54 FPLLIQTN
-60 TQEAYLDNA
+60 EAYLDNA
-69 ATSQKPQC
+69 ATSQKPYW
-77 VIDAV
+77 VIKAV
-82 EDFYRRS
+82 EDFYKHS
-89 NANPLRGLYELSF
+89 NANPLRGLYELSVN
-102 QATDRYEAARE
+102 ATDRYENARE
-113 AVARFIHVG
+113 AVRKFIHAK
-122 ESAEIIFTRNTTE
+122 ESAEIVFTRNATE
-135 SLNLV
+135 SLNLI

-146 ANLHEGDEIVVS
+146 SNLREGDEIVVS

-173 ARTGAKLIYL
+173 RSTGAKLVYL
-183 ECEPDGRITDESIER
+183 ECEQDGRITDEAIDK
-198 TITEKARLV
+198 TITEKTRLV

-215 TGRRNLVEKIIA
+215 TGRRNPVEKIIE

-246 MPVDVQAL
+246 MAVDVQAMN
-254 DTDFFAFSG
+254 TDFFVFSG

-286 PFLTGGEMIQTVTR
+286 PFLTGGEMIQTVSR

-329 DYITGLGFEA
+329 DYITGLGFDA
-339 IMEREEALTALAMEG
+339 ITEREDALTAYAMEG

-359 HLQLIGSEDPAEH
+359 HLHLIGSDDPAEH

-412 LGYRSTTR
+412 LGFRSTTR

-430 EIGRL
+430 EVRRL
-435 LESLSTVRSR
+435 LGSLASVRSR
-445 MGYRD
+445 MGYKD

>member
-1 MNHRYKATGQN
+1 
-12 SVGSKQS
+12 
-19 MQCGQKAI
+19 
-27 HAASGDYV
+27 
-35 IQRKQAAMNTKI
+35 MNTKI
-47 TDRIRDD
+47 TDCIRCD
-54 FPLLIN
+54 FPLLIQTN
-60 TQEAYLDNA
+60 EAYLDNA
-69 ATSQKPQC
+69 ATSQKPYC
-77 VIDAV
+77 VINAV
-82 EDFYRRS
+82 EDFYKHS
-89 NANPLRGLYELSF
+89 NANPLRGLYELSVN
-102 QATDRYEAARE
+102 ATDRYEDARE
-113 AVARFIHVG
+113 AVRKFIHAK

-135 SLNLV
+135 SLNLI

-146 ANLHEGDEIVVS
+146 SNLREGDEIVVS

-173 ARTGAKLIYL
+173 RSTGAKLVYL
-183 ECEPDGRITDESIER
+183 ECEQDGRITDEAIEK
-198 TITEKARLV
+198 TITEKTRLV

-215 TGRRNLVEKIIA
+215 TGRRNPVEKIIEQ
-227 KAHSVGAVTVVDG
+227 AHSVGAVTVVDG

-246 MPVDVQAL
+246 MAVDVQAMN
-254 DTDFFAFSG
+254 TDFFVFSG

-286 PFLTGGEMIQTVTR
+286 PFLTGGEMIQTVSR

-329 DYITGLGFEA
+329 DYITGLGFDA
-339 IMEREEALTALAMEG
+339 ITEREDALTAYAMEG

-359 HLQLIGSEDPAEH
+359 HLHLIGSEDPAEH

-412 LGYRSTTR
+412 LGFRSTTR

-430 EIGRL
+430 EVRRL
-435 LESLSTVRSR
+435 LGSLASVRSR
-445 MGYRD
+445 MGYKD

>member
-1 MNHRYKATGQN
+1 
-12 SVGSKQS
+12 
-19 MQCGQKAI
+19 
-27 HAASGDYV
+27 
-35 IQRKQAAMNTKI
+35 MNTKI
-47 TDRIRDD
+47 TDCIRCD
-54 FPLLIN
+54 FPLLIQTN
-60 TQEAYLDNA
+60 EAYLDNA
-69 ATSQKPQC
+69 ATSQKPYC
-77 VIDAV
+77 VINAV
-82 EDFYRRS
+82 EDFYKHS
-89 NANPLRGLYELSF
+89 NANPLRGLYELSVN
-102 QATDRYEAARE
+102 ATDRYEDARE
-113 AVARFIHVG
+113 AVAKFIHAG

-135 SLNLV
+135 SLNLI

-146 ANLHEGDEIVVS
+146 SNLREGDEIVVS

-173 ARTGAKLIYL
+173 RSTGAKLVYL
-183 ECEPDGRITDESIER
+183 ECEQDGRITDEAIEK
-198 TITEKARLV
+198 TITEKTRLV

-215 TGRRNLVEKIIA
+215 TGRRNPVEKIIE

-246 MPVDVQAL
+246 MAVDVQAMN
-254 DTDFFAFSG
+254 TDFFVFSG

-286 PFLTGGEMIQTVTR
+286 PFLTGGEMIQTVSR

-329 DYITGLGFEA
+329 DYITGLGFDA
-339 IMEREEALTALAMEG
+339 ITEREDALTAYAMEG

-359 HLQLIGSEDPAEH
+359 HLHLIGSDDPAEH

-412 LGYRSTTR
+412 LGFRSTTR

-430 EIGRL
+430 EVRRL
-435 LESLSTVRSR
+435 LGSLASVRSR
-445 MGYRD
+445 MGYKD

>member
-1 MNHRYKATGQN
+1 
-12 SVGSKQS
+12 
-19 MQCGQKAI
+19 
-27 HAASGDYV
+27 
-35 IQRKQAAMNTKI
+35 MNTKI
-47 TDRIRDD
+47 TDCIRCD
-54 FPLLIN
+54 FPLLIQTN
-60 TQEAYLDNA
+60 EAYLDNA
-69 ATSQKPQC
+69 ATSQKPYC
-77 VIDAV
+77 VINAV
-82 EDFYRRS
+82 EDFYKHS
-89 NANPLRGLYELSF
+89 NANPLRGLYELSVN
-102 QATDRYEAARE
+102 ATDRYENARE
-113 AVARFIHVG
+113 AVRKFIHAK
-122 ESAEIIFTRNTTE
+122 ESAEIVFTRNATE
-135 SLNLV
+135 SLNLI

-146 ANLHEGDEIVVS
+146 SNLREGDEIVVS

-173 ARTGAKLIYL
+173 RSTGAKLVYL
-183 ECEPDGRITDESIER
+183 ECEQDGRITDEAIEK
-198 TITEKARLV
+198 TITEKTRLV

-215 TGRRNLVEKIIA
+215 TGRRNPVEKIIEQ
-227 KAHSVGAVTVVDG
+227 AHSVGAVTVVDG

-246 MPVDVQAL
+246 MAVDVQAMN
-254 DTDFFAFSG
+254 TDFFVFSG

-286 PFLTGGEMIQTVTR
+286 PFLTGGEMIQTVSR

-329 DYITGLGFEA
+329 DYITGLGFDA
-339 IMEREEALTALAMEG
+339 ITEREDALTAYAMEG

-359 HLQLIGSEDPAEH
+359 HLHLIGSDDPAEH

-412 LGYRSTTR
+412 LGFRSTTR

-430 EIGRL
+430 EVRRL
-435 LESLSTVRSR
+435 LGSLASVRSR
-445 MGYRD
+445 MGYKD

>member
-1 MNHRYKATGQN
+1 
-12 SVGSKQS
+12 
-19 MQCGQKAI
+19 
-27 HAASGDYV
+27 
-35 IQRKQAAMNTKI
+35 MNTKI
-47 TDRIRDD
+47 TDCIRCD
-54 FPLLIN
+54 FPLLIQTN
-60 TQEAYLDNA
+60 EAYLDNA
-69 ATSQKPQC
+69 ATSQKPYC
-77 VIDAV
+77 VIKAV
-82 EDFYRRS
+82 EDFYKHS
-89 NANPLRGLYELSF
+89 NANPLRGLYELSVN
-102 QATDRYEAARE
+102 ATDRYENARE
-113 AVARFIHVG
+113 AVREFIHAK
-122 ESAEIIFTRNTTE
+122 ESAEIVFTRNATE
-135 SLNLV
+135 SLNLI

-146 ANLHEGDEIVVS
+146 SNLREGDEIVVS

-173 ARTGAKLIYL
+173 RSTGAKLVYL
-183 ECEPDGRITDESIER
+183 ECEQDGRITDEAIEK
-198 TITEKARLV
+198 TITEKTRLV

-215 TGRRNLVEKIIA
+215 TGRRNPVEKIIE

-246 MPVDVQAL
+246 MAVDVQAMN
-254 DTDFFAFSG
+254 TDFFVFSG

-286 PFLTGGEMIQTVTR
+286 PFLTGGEMIQTVSR

-329 DYITGLGFEA
+329 DYITGLGFDA
-339 IMEREEALTALAMEG
+339 ITEREDALTAYAMEG

-359 HLQLIGSEDPAEH
+359 HLHLIGSDDPAEH

-412 LGYRSTTR
+412 LGFRSTTR

-430 EIGRL
+430 EVRRL
-435 LESLSTVRSR
+435 LGSLASVRSR
-445 MGYRD
+445 MGYKD

>member
-1 MNHRYKATGQN
+1 
-12 SVGSKQS
+12 
-19 MQCGQKAI
+19 
-27 HAASGDYV
+27 
-35 IQRKQAAMNTKI
+35 MNTKI
-47 TDRIRDD
+47 TDCICCD
-54 FPLLIN
+54 FPLLMQTN
-60 TQEAYLDNA
+60 EAYLDNA
-69 ATSQKPQC
+69 ATSQKPYC
-77 VIDAV
+77 VINAV
-82 EDFYRRS
+82 EDFYKHS
-89 NANPLRGLYELSF
+89 NANPLRGLYELSVS
-102 QATDRYEAARE
+102 ATDRYEDARE
-113 AVARFIHVG
+113 AVAKFIHAG

-135 SLNLV
+135 SLNLI

-146 ANLHEGDEIVVS
+146 SNLREGDEIVVS

-173 ARTGAKLIYL
+173 RSTGAKLSYL
-183 ECEPDGRITDESIER
+183 ECEQDGRITDEAIKK
-198 TITEKARLV
+198 TITEKTRLV

-215 TGRRNLVEKIIA
+215 TGRRNPVEKIIE

-246 MPVDVQAL
+246 MAVDVQAMN
-254 DTDFFAFSG
+254 TDFFAFSG

-286 PFLTGGEMIQTVTR
+286 PFLTGGEMIQTVSR

-329 DYITGLGFEA
+329 DYITGLGFDA
-339 IMEREEALTALAMEG
+339 ITEREDALTAYAMEG

-359 HLQLIGSEDPAEH
+359 HLHLIGSEDPAEH

-412 LGYRSTTR
+412 LGFRSTTR
-420 ASLMFYNTEE
+420 ASLMFYNTEKE
-430 EIGRL
+430 VRRL
-435 LESLSTVRSR
+435 LGSLASVRSR
-445 MGYRD
+445 MGYKD